1 MKQNKVRFS
10 VKQETMKQNK
20 VRFMVNKKQE
30 MSKTWIE
37 VNPQSDFS
45 IYNIPFGIYSDD
57 AVKHH
62 ACSAIGDYIIDLF
75 VLADRGYLSLDKTV
89 LSSQYLNGFIALGKK
104 VTNGIRET
112 LIALLSDEGSK
123 LKNDQDTFKAA
134 FKKQSSVKML
144 MPVQV
149 GDYTDF
155 YSSLDHAVNIG
166 TMIRDPKNA
175 LMPNW
180 KHLPVGYHGRAS
192 SICVSGHS
200 FYRPKGQQK
209 PADAE
214 VPVFGPSKLLDIELE
229 TAFII
234 GKSTQMGDSVS
245 TSEADD
251 YIFGMVLFNDWSARD
266 IQTWEYVP
274 LGPFLAKNFA
284 STISPWIVTLEAL
297 EPFRVK
303 GYEQEP
309 KLLPYLQY
317 SGNKNVDIKLE
328 VYLKPQNGAEN
339 LIITSNYKYMYYT
352 MEQQLAH
359 HTVNGCNINVGDM
372 MASGTISGPDPK
384 EYGSMMELTWRGTKP
399 ITLSDGTERKF
410 VNDNDTI
417 TLKGYCEKD
426 GKRVGFGECKA
437 TLLPAK

>member
-1 MKQNKVRFS
+1 
-10 VKQETMKQNK
+10 
-20 VRFMVNKKQE
+20 
-30 MSKTWIE
+30 MSIKANNPALKSWIE
-37 VNPQSDFS
+37 IPQNSDFP
-45 IYNIPFGIYSDD
+45 IQNLPFGIYSDKN
-57 AVKHH
+57 VKNH
-62 ACSAIGDYIIDLF
+62 ACSAIGDYVVDLYELAVSGLLKELNINKE
-75 VLADRGYLSLDKTV
+75 VLNNPF
-89 LSSQYLNGFIALGKK
+89 LNEMIELGKP
-104 VTNGIRET
+104 VTNALRER
-112 LIALLSDEGSK
+112 LSDLLNKDNTELQGNQS
-123 LKNDQDTFKAA
+123 LFHNI
-134 FKKQSSVKML
+134 FKKQQDVTML
-144 MPVQV
+144 MPVRV

-155 YSSLDHAVNIG
+155 YSSMDHAINIG

-200 FYRPKGQQK
+200 FHRPKGQQK

-214 VPVFGPSKLLDIELE
+214 LPVYGPSKLLDIELE
-229 TAFII
+229 TAFVI
-234 GKSTQMGDSVS
+234 GKSTKMGDTVS
-245 TSEADD
+245 TAKADD

-297 EPFRVK
+297 EPYRTK
-303 GYEQEP
+303 GYIQEP
-309 KLLPYLQY
+309 KVLPYLEY
-317 SGNKNVDIKLE
+317 SGDKNVDIKLE
-328 VYLKPQNGAEN
+328 VYLTPEKGTANK
-339 LIITSNYKYMYYT
+339 IITSNYKYMYWT

-372 MASGTISGPDPK
+372 MASGTISGPQPQ

-399 ITLSDGTERKF
+399 ITLNDGTERKF

-417 TLKGYCEKD
+417 IIKGYCEKD
-426 GKRVGFGECKA
+426 GVRIGFGDCTAK
-437 TLLPAK
+437 LLPAI